1 MICPSCGY
9 KNLPG
14 REACGNC
21 QHDLT
26 AWDRP
31 IPNNEV
37 ERSLME
43 DPVSVLPAHPPATV
57 APDTPLAAAVA
68 GMLDGNVG
76 ALLVVDAD
84 GRLIGILSERDLLE
98 KVAGV
103 HEPYA
108 QLPVSRFM
116 TARPEAVAPTDTLNF
131 VLQKMDTGGYR
142 HVPVVQDGRPV
153 GVISVRDMIRHITRL
168 CREG

>member
-1 MICPSCGY
+1 MICPSCGC

-14 REACGNC
+14 KETCDNC

-31 IPNNEV
+31 YASNRV

-43 DPVSVLPAHPPATV
+43 DPVSVLPAHPPAMV
-57 APDTPLAAAVA
+57 LPETPLRDAIAR
-68 GMLDGNVG
+68 MLEGNVG
-76 ALLVVDAD
+76 AVLVVDAE
-84 GRLIGILSERDLLE
+84 GRLTGILSERDLLK

-108 QLPVSRFM
+108 DLPVSRFM
-116 TARPEAVAPTDTLNF
+116 TARPEAVAPTDPLNYA
-131 VLQKMDTGGYR
+131 LHKMDAGGYR
-142 HVPVVQDGRPV
+142 HVPVVEDGRPV
-153 GVISVRDMIRHITRL
+153 SVVSVRDMIEHITRL

>member
-1 MICPSCGY
+1 MICPSCGQ

-14 REACGNC
+14 QETCSNC

-26 AWDRP
+26 KWDLPVPSNR
-31 IPNNEV
+31 V
-37 ERSLME
+37 EKSLME
-43 DPVSVLPAHPPATV
+43 DPVGVLPAHAPTTVPA
-57 APDTPLAAAVA
+57 DTPLAAAIA
-68 GMLDGNVG
+68 RMLEGNVG
-76 ALLVVDAD
+76 AVLVVDAA

-103 HEPYA
+103 HATYA
-108 QLPVSRFM
+108 DLPVGRFM
-116 TARPEAVAPTDTLNF
+116 TARPETVAPTDTLNF

-142 HVPVVQDGRPV
+142 HVPVVEDGRPV
-153 GVISVRDMIRHITRL
+153 GVVSVRDMIRHITRL